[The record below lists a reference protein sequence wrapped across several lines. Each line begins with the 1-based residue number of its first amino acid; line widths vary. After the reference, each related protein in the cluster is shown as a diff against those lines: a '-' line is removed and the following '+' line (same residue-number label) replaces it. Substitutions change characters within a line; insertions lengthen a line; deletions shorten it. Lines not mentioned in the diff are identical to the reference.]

1 LASTA
6 SQNRAVASP
15 SPSNAP
21 LSLPDL
27 SDNEGVDESEDD
39 SQVPVS
45 QLGAPAPVVDDD
57 GDEDVVDPGEDHEQE
72 KLDHARYS
80 RLAELLDDDGW
91 LPLVRAAYKD
101 ESLMGSDYMSNCA
114 DRDWLFA
121 GDEVLATV
129 EPSVLKAICMQEG
142 NLPQLYDSNKTV
154 RDVLDRYYKR
164 GDEQA
169 TIYIRALTLGNGHMP
184 MTLDQAQALANHALH
199 YAHQIEAHAKDAYK
213 IDMAIKGIGVWDRA
227 RSNRG
232 ERRYLQDRQEGY

>member
-80 RLAELLDDDGW
+80 RLAL
-91 LPLVRAAYKD
+91 
-101 ESLMGSDYMSNCA
+101 
-114 DRDWLFA
+114 
-121 GDEVLATV
+121 
-129 EPSVLKAICMQEG
+129 I
-142 NLPQLYDSNKTV
+142 
-154 RDVLDRYYKR
+154 
-164 GDEQA
+164 
-169 TIYIRALTLGNGHMP
+169 I
-184 MTLDQAQALANHALH
+184 
-199 YAHQIEAHAKDAYK
+199 
-213 IDMAIKGIGVWDRA
+213 
-227 RSNRG
+227 
-232 ERRYLQDRQEGY
+232 